1 MKVRTFHRLCVAS
14 MLDLK
19 HNDEDG
25 VAVQFEVVEWDD
37 RNLGHLKRATAA
49 EVEQAIANADE
60 VFPHRTVADRRVIRS
75 ETKWRPTT
83 GADCAIARRRPDL
96 RPITAWEDE

>member
-1 MKVRTFHRLCVAS
+1 
-14 MLDLK
+14 MLDLQ

-60 VFPHRTVADRRVIRS
+60 VFPHRTVADRRDPFGD
-75 ETKWRPTT
+75 EWRPTT
-83 GADCAIARRRPDL
+83 GADCAIARQRPDL

>member
-14 MLDLK
+14 MLDLQ

-60 VFPHRTVADRRVIRS
+60 VFPHRPVADRRVIRS
-75 ETKWRPTT
+75 ETN
-83 GADCAIARRRPDL
+83 GGRRLVLIVQLRDGGRTV